1 MRFSFSMHDIRNP
14 WTGNTNMINGFYE
27 EPENNVEHRYLDA
40 RLVLILFEKVSLF
53 LMFLLILSKS

>member
-1 MRFSFSMHDIRNP
+1 MNDIRNP